1 MEPPLGTCTELACL
15 PSRSIAIYALAA
27 IRPRKLATVEFFT
40 LPPWFVGEVGVEP
53 TRISL
58 CNWSYT
64 EATVYPHYGRRF
76 WLLSTELHS
85 ALLVQSQTC
94 G

>member
-40 LPPWFVGEVGVEP
+40 LP
-53 TRISL
+53 RSL
-58 CNWSYT
+58 W
-64 EATVYPHYGRRF
+64 GR
-76 WLLSTELHS
+76 
-85 ALLVQSQTC
+85 
-94 G
+94 